1 MTEAAE
7 VGGVGGTGDGARGR
21 SVPKR
26 NHLAVRGLLVAL
38 MGIALPSKSIP
49 AAILGLLLPPLD
61 AAMVIAGY
69 LALGAAG
76 LPVFT
81 GRAGAGLFFG
91 PDGGFIL
98 APLAQAPVTSWV
110 YRLRPGLEARHLVPP
125 VVVGLLVHL
134 AMGTLGG
141 IYLGGY
147 PVRAAW
153 IGAALTA
160 PWILTKVVLT
170 CAVFRAVAPKLG
182 GVLGRPWEP
191 AGRPAAET
199 RGEGRAAAA

>member
-1 MTEAAE
+1 MTEAAAVE
-7 VGGVGGTGDGARGR
+7 ATPATRGGAGGR
-21 SVPKR
+21 SPR
-26 NHLAVRGLLVAL
+26 RGHHLAVRGLLVAL

-49 AAILGLLLPPLD
+49 AAILGLLLPPVD

-98 APLAQAPVTSWV
+98 APLFQAPVTSWV
-110 YRLRPGLEARHLVPP
+110 YRRRPGLEVRYLVPP

-134 AMGTLGG
+134 MMGTLGA

-147 PVRAAW
+147 PVKAAW
-153 IGAALTA
+153 VGAALTA
-160 PWILTKVVLT
+160 PWIVTKVVLA
-170 CAVFRAVAPKLG
+170 CGVYRAIAPKLG
-182 GVLGRPWEP
+182 GVLGRPWEAARGDR
-191 AGRPAAET
+191 AGV
-199 RGEGRAAAA
+199 G